1 MPALRVFG
9 RAFHIASDDV
19 PLFALGG
26 AIFHLFWIV
35 AIAITARNIL
45 DMPDICKGDA
55 GLYYIGTVASLLV
68 CFAAGFILELLLM
81 WQGCQG
87 VLFLL
92 FASAHTGTVESVK
105 LTLLIAVHTKQA
117 KCDYALQGVSLSHPS
132 GKACKH
138 CWPCALATS
147 CARC

>member
-55 GLYYIGTVASLLV
+55 GLFYIATVASLLV
-68 CFAAGFILELLLM
+68 CFAAGFILELLLI

-87 VLFLL
+87 MIFSLL
-92 FASAHTGTVESVK
+92 QQSFRRPKG
-105 LTLLIAVHTKQA
+105 
-117 KCDYALQGVSLSHPS
+117 Y
-132 GKACKH
+132 KA
-138 CWPCALATS
+138 
-147 CARC
+147 

>member
-35 AIAITARNIL
+35 AIAVTARNIL

-55 GLYYIGTVASLLV
+55 GLYYIATVASLLV

-87 VLFLL
+87 AHC
-92 FASAHTGTVESVK
+92 ASFKRLCKRHRDVEATPAHCCV
-105 LTLLIAVHTKQA
+105 
-117 KCDYALQGVSLSHPS
+117 
-132 GKACKH
+132 
-138 CWPCALATS
+138 
-147 CARC
+147 

>member
-26 AIFHLFWIV
+26 AIFHLFWII

-45 DMPDICKGDA
+45 DMPDVCKGDA
-55 GLYYIGTVASLLV
+55 GLYYIATVASLLL
-68 CFAAGFILELLLM
+68 CFASGFILELLLI

-87 VLFLL
+87 AFCAPSEGHHRCYLD
-92 FASAHTGTVESVK
+92 AEPSPAHCCVIE
-105 LTLLIAVHTKQA
+105 QA
-117 KCDYALQGVSLSHPS
+117 NPVMCCRV
-132 GKACKH
+132 CF
-138 CWPCALATS
+138 
-147 CARC
+147 